1 MSFYACISNVDET
14 SLLTDADL
22 VQLQALEI
30 DPFDLQNHI
39 KLGSCITSM
48 LVFVRDADALR
59 SSGRQLQPQTAPSI
73 PQVLPVQVVLR
84 ELGFSLVGNELEALF
99 TSLSKLAEDL

>member
-1 MSFYACISNVDET
+1 MRERGEPGGPLISICTCTSFAHIRTHELQGYACISNVDET

-39 KLGSCITSM
+39 KLGYCVTSI
-48 LVFVRDADALR
+48 LVIVRGSDQRWAR
-59 SSGRQLQPQTAPSI
+59 
-73 PQVLPVQVVLR
+73 V
-84 ELGFSLVGNELEALF
+84 
-99 TSLSKLAEDL
+99 